1 MRRSSLNM
9 TKDIMISFRTTEEL
23 NTSLKSLAK
32 KNQSSLS
39 AFIDSI
45 LQEYLESQAGQESL
59 QQDRRKFPRQ
69 HEAIPAIISGCN
81 GSKKLFHASKITNLS
96 LGGISL
102 TVPKDDLTDKFVND
116 KLGEFELVFALPQ
129 EEKAIMI
136 QCRTKRI
143 LQDMDSYQ
151 VGASFDDTDL
161 KSYQALQGY
170 LF

>member
-45 LQEYLESQAGQESL
+45 LQEYLESQAGQDSL

-96 LGGISL
+96 LGGIR
-102 TVPKDDLTDKFVND
+102 P
-116 KLGEFELVFALPQ
+116 
-129 EEKAIMI
+129 
-136 QCRTKRI
+136 RRI